1 MSDGQVPVRPLE
13 LEEVTAETGE
23 QDQDSNLGLVL
34 DIAVTVS
41 VELGHASLRIEE
53 LLALH
58 TGAVLELD
66 RRAGDP
72 VDVVVNG
79 QLIARG
85 EVVVV
90 DDSFGVRIT
99 SITEPA
105 HRVKSLGDGQRK
117 AG

>member
-1 MSDGQVPVRPLE
+1 MNE
-13 LEEVTAETGE
+13 LEQVNIRTAELDEIADGPAAPG
-23 QDQDSNLGLVL
+23 DRGPNMDLVL

-58 TGAVLELD
+58 QGAVLELD

-79 QLIARG
+79 QLIAKG

-90 DDSFGVRIT
+90 DDTFGVRIT
-99 SITEPA
+99 SITDPA
-105 HRVKSLGDGQRK
+105 RRVSMLGRK
-117 AG
+117 R

>member
-1 MSDGQVPVRPLE
+1 MSDVEQVQIR
-13 LEEVTAETGE
+13 TAELDELAEAPVAAGG
-23 QDQDSNLGLVL
+23 DRGPNMDLVL

-53 LLALH
+53 LLALRA
-58 TGAVLELD
+58 GSVLELD
-66 RRAGDP
+66 RRAGEP

-90 DDSFGVRIT
+90 DDTFGVRIT
-99 SITEPA
+99 SITDPA
-105 HRVKSLGDGQRK
+105 RRVSMLGRK
-117 AG
+117 R